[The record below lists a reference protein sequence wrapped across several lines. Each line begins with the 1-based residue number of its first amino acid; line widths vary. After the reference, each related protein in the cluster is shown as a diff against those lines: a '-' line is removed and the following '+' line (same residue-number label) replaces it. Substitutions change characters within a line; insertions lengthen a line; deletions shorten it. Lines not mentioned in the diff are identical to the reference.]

1 MARFAFLLSVFLLFS
16 FQIQGS
22 RPATPV
28 FVQTGGDVLLDVV
41 EVGGSEECD
50 LVNWKFNKT
59 ILVRFLCSS
68 GSQSKPSVEDP
79 RIEFFTRNY
88 TMKIK
93 NLRESDSGIYT
104 ARKIGR
110 EEKML
115 AEYKV
120 TVQDAVSP
128 AELTVGSVLNSSTSC
143 NLTVTC
149 STGPSK
155 ISSTVRCDTET
166 CSQEGGEQPL
176 ITKHG
181 DSLLVYLSNKSIIC
195 NHSNHV
201 SWLNDTR
208 HIQHLCPH
216 LSGSGGISYLV
227 WVIVGAVLFILII
240 LIILIILV
248 ILVRLKREKKFSVN
262 GDENTTENTV
272 YASPAVEMA
281 QVQDPGSTNEAS
293 PNTIYSALAGP
304 STENKPLPQSLYAA
318 IEKSPK
324 P

>member
-1 MARFAFLLSVFLLFS
+1 MARLAFLFSVFLLFS

-41 EVGGSEECD
+41 EVDGSEECD

-79 RIEFFTRNY
+79 RIEFFQRNY

-104 ARKIGR
+104 ARKLGS
-110 EEKML
+110 EEKMV

-120 TVQDAVSP
+120 TVQDPVSP

-166 CSQEGGEQPL
+166 CSQDGGEQPL

-208 HIQHLCPH
+208 NHKHLCT
-216 LSGSGGISYLV
+216 LVGGSGEIASYLV
-227 WVIVGAVLFILII
+227 WLIVGAVLIILVILII
-240 LIILIILV
+240 LIILI
-248 ILVRLKREKKFSVN
+248 ILVRLKREKKFSVKRK
-262 GDENTTENTV
+262 TSENTV
-272 YASPAVEMA
+272 YVSPALKMA

-293 PNTIYSALAGP
+293 PNTIYSTLYYRR
-304 STENKPLPQSLYAA
+304 STVH
-318 IEKSPK
+318 
-324 P
+324 